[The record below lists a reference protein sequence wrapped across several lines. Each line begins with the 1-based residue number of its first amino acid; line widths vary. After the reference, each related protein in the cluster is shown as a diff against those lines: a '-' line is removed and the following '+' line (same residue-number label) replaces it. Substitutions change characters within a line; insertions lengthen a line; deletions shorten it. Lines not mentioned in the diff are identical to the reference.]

1 MTFESG
7 KTLPTR
13 CLIRIDVRPTFDEH
27 GFLAE
32 EFCAAAHNIDSVFDQ
47 RAVLIVGPPWTGKTY
62 LAKRLYRYLVDS
74 AEKAD
79 QSPFGKNVHKTLF
92 EEHGVGAAIDPPW
105 WTAWQGG
112 KGRACWIV
120 DALDEDAR
128 GRLKQMHEIMN
139 RVEALPSQTRNRLL
153 LLLFARENDV
163 PEDITKRLGQIW
175 GKPGKGDDGGFLFFR
190 LAPVD
195 AHIAKEIVDA
205 AQPTDGSFE
214 KVCAL
219 VEQNRLQSVASLPV
233 VLEYLARLPAGAKT
247 TVEDVWRGVLKN
259 MLRDK
264 RRERVQDA
272 AFSPIDERFAAASRI
287 AVALTLAG
295 KREVGTGLAQSE
307 GPGVEDLFPLDG
319 GSERLREPA
328 REVLQSAVFQRM
340 ASGYWFAQFHVQEWF
355 TAFGLQDVGL
365 SRLLSLVADGEGRPF
380 KHYQGVLGLLHKVTQ
395 HREVADWIVTAHG
408 GIPPR
413 SDAAPWMLDDARSA
427 LNRLLEVAK
436 TTQYVSPPEGLKNL
450 AAPGLGPVVAEMM
463 TDKKRSL
470 SERELLIDVAQ
481 AISANETALAAQAMV
496 LDGNE
501 DDHLRDS
508 AAFLLRQVGTDEHL
522 RQVERFIEDA
532 SPASRYQRGMISV
545 LIESLHKRG
554 LWSLVKASQYL
565 PERDEHVV
573 DSTAMLE
580 YHLENEMTLEDA
592 RAILGQVDWD
602 ALTCG
607 DQDERTRQRRRR
619 SARGTRNK
627 LIVKAIELAAQQEH
641 PTADDYTLLL
651 PIALDERRTDWLR
664 LERLNLASVFKK
676 NLEARRKLFMAG
688 LKRDPEAKLP
698 GWWSW
703 RWVLTEEDLD
713 WLAGLCPS
721 QARESPWLWADLL
734 ALAYRPSLPRKKRN
748 EIRRS
753 VDAAVPHVLA
763 EFCANRRKYLAQE
776 RARKLREDKARQK
789 QESRQYTLGEIVNDT
804 LSSPGIR
811 LRDQMLRLGWFCFVE
826 KNLRPNNV
834 LGEWGDLDSNIQR
847 RVLDVCEK
855 ALAECKPTPIPKSDP
870 YPGAILYE
878 AAVFTEVIKQSPT
891 YEPDADQIRKWLPAA
906 LKAGPPIEEAVLARC
921 LLADREVAE
930 DVLLDKIKR
939 EMASESGSFTAGGLS
954 KEHWSARL
962 SSKAADLIEDESLNL
977 KARGKLLRLMAEGA
991 PSLVAPIAQEWSST
1005 PPGENE
1011 ALRLKRT
1018 AGLDAL
1024 LIIDP
1029 SVAVPQLLTRYET
1042 EGKTLLAD
1050 LSTLANR
1057 FPSEG
1062 AKPAS
1067 WATPLIEGLV
1077 DVLYKAYPP
1086 EADPQYAGAHFVG
1099 PNDELR
1105 WLRDGL
1111 INTLFQRHQ
1120 PEAQDALKRL
1130 AGRHPR
1136 LGRWYENVQA
1146 SLAAQHVVQYLV
1158 PPDGPEVAIE
1168 GRVPVKEV
1176 VRLLEDALYRLVRSE
1191 ADLQRVLGEE
1201 LREIEKTAKCHLPML
1216 YRPASRGKPRTRLN
1230 EEALQ
1235 AYVHCRLRD
1244 RLPNRVLGQE
1254 SQLFLDR
1261 EPLAGMNQ
1269 RLDIKV
1275 QAPTVTGG
1283 RATVVIEVKWSDND
1297 DVSSSLCDQLGKK
1310 YLLGQ
1315 GLTHGIYLVGWYR
1328 NRTWTGNPMGMRPAR
1343 PYSVQSWTD
1352 ALKSQ
1357 TRRLSADSPG
1367 IRIEPFVMDLTWD

>member
-1 MTFESG
+1 MTFEGG

-13 CLIRIDVRPTFDEH
+13 RLIRIDVRPAFDEH

-32 EFCAAAHNIDSVFDQ
+32 EFCAAAPRVDSLFD
-47 RAVLIVGPPWTGKTY
+47 RHAVLVVAPPWSGKTY
-62 LAKRLYRYLVDS
+62 LAGQLYRYLSDT
-74 AEKAD
+74 AEGPD
-79 QSPFGKNVHKTLF
+79 RSLFGRNVHATLF
-92 EEHGVGAAIDPPW
+92 EQQGAATDPPW
-105 WTAWQGG
+105 WAAWQDGTD
-112 KGRACWIV
+112 RACWIV

-128 GRLKQMHEIMN
+128 GRLKQMHGILD
-139 RVEALPSQTRNRLL
+139 RIEALPNPTRDRLL
-153 LLLFARENDV
+153 LLMLARENEM
-163 PEDITKRLGQIW
+163 PEDIRSRVEKTY
-175 GKPGKGDDGGFLFFR
+175 GKPGGGDDGKFLILR

-195 AHIAKEIVDA
+195 ASIAKQIVGA
-205 AQPTDGSFE
+205 GSTVFD
-214 KVCAL
+214 KVCTL
-219 VEQNRLQSVASLPV
+219 IKQNRLESIAALPV
-233 VLEYLARLPAGAKT
+233 VLEYLARQPADTKAT
-247 TVEDVWRGVLKN
+247 TADVWRGVLKN
-259 MLRDK
+259 LLRDM
-264 RRERVQDA
+264 RRERTDTMA
-272 AFSPIDERFAAASRI
+272 LTPIDERFTATCRVAAA
-287 AVALTLAG
+287 LTFSG
-295 KREVGTGLAQSE
+295 RREVDSGLGQSDA
-307 GPGVEDLFPLDG
+307 PGVEDLFPL
-319 GSERLREPA
+319 GSTSEALRQPA
-328 REVLQSAVFQRM
+328 REALRSAIFQRM
-340 ASGYWFAQFHVQEWF
+340 GAYYRLAQFHVQEWF
-355 TAFGLQDVGL
+355 TAFGLQDVRL
-365 SRLLSLVADGEGRPF
+365 SRLLPLVADGEGKPF
-380 KHYQGVLGLLHKVTQ
+380 KHYQGVLGLLHKVTR
-395 HREVADWIVTAHG
+395 HPDEVAEWIVEAHG

-413 SDAAPWMLDDARSA
+413 SDAAPLTLEDAKAA

-436 TTQYVSPPEGLKNL
+436 TTPYLSPPEGLKNL
-450 AAPGLGPVVAEMM
+450 DAPGLSLALAEMM
-463 TDKKRSL
+463 SDKGRTL

-481 AISANETALAAQAMV
+481 AIAANETALAAQAII

-501 DDHLRDS
+501 DDHLRYS
-508 AAFLLRQVGTDEHL
+508 AAFLLHQVGAADHL
-522 RQVERFIEDA
+522 RQVERFVEDA
-532 SPASRYQRGMISV
+532 SPATQYQRAMISV
-545 LIESLHKRG
+545 LIESLRGRG
-554 LWSLVKASQYL
+554 LWSLVKAAQYL
-565 PERDEHVV
+565 PERDEHLV

-592 RAILGQVDWD
+592 RAILRAIDWD

-619 SARGTRNK
+619 PARGTRNK

-676 NLEARRKLFMAG
+676 DMEARRKLFMAG
-688 LKRDPEAKLP
+688 LKRDPEAKQP

-748 EIRRS
+748 EIRIS
-753 VDAAVPHVLA
+753 VEAAVPHVLA
-763 EFCANRRKYLAQE
+763 EFSANRRKYLAQE

-789 QESRQYTLGEIVNDT
+789 QESRQYSLGEIVNDT
-804 LSSPGIR
+804 LNNPRIR
-811 LRDQMLRLGWFCFVE
+811 LRDQVLRLGWFCFVE
-826 KNLRPNNV
+826 KSFRPNNV
-834 LGEWGDLDSNIQR
+834 LGEWGDLDSNLR
-847 RVLDVCEK
+847 RTVLDVCEK
-855 ALAECKPTPIPKSDP
+855 ALAECEPTPIPKSDP

-906 LKAGPPIEEAVLARC
+906 LKAGTPIEEAVLARC

-962 SSKAADLIEDESLNL
+962 SRKAVDFIKDESLNL
-977 KARGKLLRLMAEGA
+977 KARGELLRLMAEGA

-1005 PPGENE
+1005 PPGESE

-1029 SVAVPQLLTRYET
+1029 SVAVPQLVARYEK

-1062 AKPAS
+1062 VKSAS

-1086 EADPQYAGAHFVG
+1086 EADPQYAGAHSVG
-1099 PNDELR
+1099 PDDELR

-1111 INTLFQRHQ
+1111 INTLFQRQQ
-1120 PEAQDALKRL
+1120 PEDQEALKRL

-1176 VRLLEDALYRLVRSE
+1176 VRLMEDALYRLVRSE
-1191 ADLQRVLGEE
+1191 SDLQRVLWEE

-1216 YRPASRGKPRTRLN
+1216 YRPASKGKPRTRLN

-1235 AYVHCRLRD
+1235 AYIHCRLRD

-1283 RATVVIEVKWSDND
+1283 RATVVVEVKWSDND
-1297 DVSSSLCDQLGKK
+1297 DVSSSLGDQLGKK

-1328 NRTWTGNPMGMRPAR
+1328 NRTWAGNPMGIRPAR

-1357 TRRLSADSPG
+1357 TRRFGTDSPG
-1367 IRIEPFVMDLTWD
+1367 IKIEPFVMDLTWD